1 MDGTA
6 RRRKRSSGIRC
17 RIENCVQS
25 FTAVNL
31 DGLEPRAVAPFPDC
45 RRAGLREPPTFGLGK
60 GCGGPALSLA
70 VPATKRAKRE
80 FPTAGGL
87 VGVVASRIL
96 QGAKPSELPV
106 MQPTRFELVI
116 NIKTAKVLGLA
127 IPTTLLALVDEV
139 IE

>member
-1 MDGTA
+1 MARLRGANVDGTA

-31 DGLEPRAVAPFPDC
+31 DGVEPPAVAPFPDC

-70 VPATKRAKRE
+70 VPPPKPAKPA
-80 FPTAGGL
+80 FPTAPAL
-87 VGVVASRIL
+87 I
-96 QGAKPSELPV
+96 
-106 MQPTRFELVI
+106 
-116 NIKTAKVLGLA
+116 
-127 IPTTLLALVDEV
+127 LLASHP
-139 IE
+139 IFP